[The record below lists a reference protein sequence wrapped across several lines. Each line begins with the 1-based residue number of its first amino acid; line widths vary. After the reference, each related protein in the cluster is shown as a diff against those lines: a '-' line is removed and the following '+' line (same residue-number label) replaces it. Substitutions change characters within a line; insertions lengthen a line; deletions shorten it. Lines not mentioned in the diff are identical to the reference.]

1 MLKNTGRDYELLVM
15 LILKQAQE
23 QDGARNLRVE
33 HNVTLQ
39 GLSLTHQIDVYI
51 TFDVGGITY
60 ATVVQCKDWNSHVKQ
75 EQMQT
80 FSQVLTDLP
89 GQPRGVFITRR
100 GFQSGARKLAEDKG
114 IILYTLREP
123 TEQDW
128 RDLAIIRRVVF
139 DLTIFAP
146 RTTNPRLVFDD
157 VWWQAECRR
166 LGVQPS
172 ETISLHGNAPDNE
185 VALYDEDKTPR
196 LTLYDFKSALPPA
209 GQEVALQCVI
219 HNFVEPT
226 YIRVDGDPRIP
237 FFRLK
242 SISYEVEVSAHILRR
257 VVEVQADDIA
267 AYIMTDVRSGRTRFV
282 DRELR
287 LRVLRDGEAL

>member
-1 MLKNTGRDYELLVM
+1 MQKNTGRDYELLVM

-23 QDGARNLRVE
+23 QDEARNLRVE
-33 HNVTLQ
+33 HDVTLQ
-39 GLSLTHQIDVYI
+39 GVSLTHQIDVYI

-89 GQPRGVFITRR
+89 GQPRGVFVTRR

-128 RDLAIIRRVVF
+128 LDLAIIRRIVF
-139 DLTIFAP
+139 DLTIFVP
-146 RTTNPRLVFDD
+146 RATNPRFVFDD

-166 LGVQPS
+166 LGLQTS
-172 ETISLHGNAPDNE
+172 ETLSLRVDAPEPE

-196 LTLYDFKSALPPA
+196 LTLYDLKSALPPA
-209 GQEVALQCVI
+209 GQEVAPQCI
-219 HNFVEPT
+219 IRNFDEPT

-242 SISYEVEVSAHILRR
+242 SISYEVEVSAHTSQHI
-257 VVEVQADDIA
+257 VEAQADDIA

-287 LRVLRDGEAL
+287 LRVLRDGRAS